1 MTTATR
7 GTPNRTSA
15 GSPARWL
22 SAAEQRH
29 WRAFISAVELLPD
42 RLQRELVA
50 EHGITMPDYEILVR
64 LSEADAHRLRMSE
77 LAERSLSSRS
87 RLSHQV
93 ARMESAG
100 LVRREDCAEDR
111 RGQWAVM
118 TDRGWAAIQA
128 AAPDHV
134 ESVRT
139 HLLDQLTA
147 EEFAALGRACAKVV
161 DHLQQIDA
169 GA

>member
-7 GTPNRTSA
+7 ASAVRTT
-15 GSPARWL
+15 RWL
-22 SAAEQRH
+22 SADEQLH
-29 WRAFISAVELLPD
+29 WRAFISAAELLPD
-42 RLQRELVA
+42 RLQRDLVA
-50 EHGITMPDYEILVR
+50 QHGITMPDYEILVR
-64 LSEADAHRLRMSE
+64 LSEADGRRLRMSE
-77 LAERSLSSRS
+77 LAARSLSSRS

-93 ARMESAG
+93 ARMEAAG

-118 TDRGWAAIQA
+118 TAQGWTAIQS

-139 HLLDQLTA
+139 HLVDQLTPV
-147 EEFAALGRACAKVV
+147 EFAALGRACAKVV
-161 DHLQQIDA
+161 EHLQSLED
-169 GA
+169 

>member
-1 MTTATR
+1 MSTATR
-7 GTPNRTSA
+7 T
-15 GSPARWL
+15 SPAQPTRWL
-22 SAAEQRH
+22 TADEQRH

-42 RLQRELVA
+42 QLQRDLVA

-64 LSEADAHRLRMSE
+64 LSEAEGRRLRMSE

-93 ARMESAG
+93 SRMEAAG
-100 LVRREDCAEDR
+100 LVRREDCTEDR

-118 TDRGWAAIQA
+118 TEQGWATIQA

-134 ESVRT
+134 ESVRA
-139 HLLDQLTA
+139 HLVDQLTA
-147 EEFAALGRACAKVV
+147 AEFAALGRACAKVV
-161 DHLQQIDA
+161 DHLQSVRD
-169 GA
+169 

>member
-1 MTTATR
+1 MSSTTR
-7 GTPNRTSA
+7 TPAARTT
-15 GSPARWL
+15 RWL
-22 SAAEQRH
+22 SADEQRH

-50 EHGITMPDYEILVR
+50 EHGITMADYEILVR
-64 LSEADAHRLRMSE
+64 LSEAEGRRLRMSE

-93 ARMESAG
+93 SRMEAAG

-118 TDRGWAAIQA
+118 TEQGWAAIQA

-134 ESVRT
+134 ESVRA
-139 HLLDQLTA
+139 HLVGQLTA
-147 EEFAALGRACAKVV
+147 AEFAALGRACAKVV
-161 DHLQQIDA
+161 DHLQA
-169 GA
+169 LEE